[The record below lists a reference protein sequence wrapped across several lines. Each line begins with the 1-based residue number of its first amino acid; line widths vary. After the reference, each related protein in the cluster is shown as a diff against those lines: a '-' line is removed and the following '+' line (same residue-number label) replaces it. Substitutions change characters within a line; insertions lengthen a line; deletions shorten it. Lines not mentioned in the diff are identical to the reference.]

1 MTVEVLAASSV
12 RVGAAAADRDAAID
26 LVGGILVAS
35 GSVTSEYVA
44 EMRARERI
52 VSTYLGNGIA
62 LPHGTNE
69 ARTAVRRTGLAVAQ
83 FPQGVPWGEDR
94 AYLVIGLAALA
105 EEHIGVLS
113 RLATILGDEAL
124 CQRLAVT
131 AEAGEIY
138 RTLSQPDG
146 EPAATL
152 GTPASRPDEIARGL
166 TITNPHGLHARPA
179 AAVVDRARA
188 FDARVTLEANGRRA
202 DARSITGLLG
212 LGAAV
217 GDAVRIVAQGPAAA
231 AAIDAVA
238 AILTTT
244 SES

>member
-1 MTVEVLAASSV
+1 
-12 RVGAAAADRDAAID
+12 VGAAASDRDTAID
-26 LVGGILVAS
+26 LVGGMLVDS
-35 GSVTSEYVA
+35 GCVIRDYVA

-69 ARTAVRRTGLAVAQ
+69 GRTAVRRTGLAVAQ
-83 FPQGVPWGEDR
+83 FPAGVSWGEER

-105 EEHIGVLS
+105 EEHISVLQ

-124 CQRLAVT
+124 CRRLAVT
-131 AEAGEIY
+131 TDANEIY
-138 RTLSQPDG
+138 RTLSQPDE
-146 EPAATL
+146 EPAADHD
-152 GTPASRPDEIARGL
+152 PSVRPDEMVRQL

-179 AAVVDRARA
+179 AAVVARARG
-188 FDARVTLEANGRRA
+188 FDAGIVLEANGRRA

-217 GDAVRIVAQGPAAA
+217 GDEVRIVAQGGDAAQ
-231 AAIDAVA
+231 AIDAVA
-238 AILTTT
+238 AILTST
-244 SES
+244 SEL

>member
-1 MTVEVLAASSV
+1 MSVDVLPESAV
-12 RVGAAAADRDAAID
+12 RVGASASDSDAAID
-26 LVGGILVAS
+26 LVGGMLVES
-35 GSVTSEYVA
+35 GCVTRDYVA

-62 LPHGTNE
+62 LPHGTTDG
-69 ARTAVRRTGLAVAQ
+69 RTAVQRTGLAVVQ
-83 FPQGVPWGEDR
+83 FPHGVPWGEER

-124 CQRLAVT
+124 CRRLAVT
-131 AEAGEIY
+131 TDANEIY
-138 RTLSQPDG
+138 RTLSQPD
-146 EPAATL
+146 EPGA
-152 GTPASRPDEIARGL
+152 GNDPPVGPDEIVRRL

-179 AAVVDRARA
+179 AAVVARARQ
-188 FDARVTLEANGRRA
+188 FDAGIVLEANGRRA

-217 GDAVRIVAQGPAAA
+217 GDDVRIVAQGGDAAQ
-231 AAIDAVA
+231 AIDAVA
-238 AILTTT
+238 AILTST
-244 SES
+244 SEG

>member
-1 MTVEVLAASSV
+1 MRVEVLPASSV

-26 LVGGILVAS
+26 LVGGMLVES
-35 GSVTSEYVA
+35 GTVTSDYVS

-69 ARTAVRRTGLAVAQ
+69 ARTAVRRTGLAVVQ
-83 FPQGVPWGEDR
+83 FPRGVPWGEER

-131 AEAGEIY
+131 ADANEIY

-146 EPAATL
+146 EPAA
-152 GTPASRPDEIARGL
+152 GHDPPMRPDEIVRRL

-179 AAVVDRARA
+179 AAVVERARR
-188 FDARVTLEANGRRA
+188 FGARVTLEANGRRA

-212 LGAAV
+212 LGAAI
-217 GDAVRIVAQGPAAA
+217 GDDVRLVAQGGDAALA
-231 AAIDAVA
+231 LDAIS
-238 AILTTT
+238 AILTST
-244 SES
+244 SEV

>member
-1 MTVEVLAASSV
+1 MSVEVLPESAV
-12 RVGAAAADRDAAID
+12 RVGAIAPDRDAAID
-26 LVGGILVAS
+26 LVGGMLVES
-35 GSVTSEYVA
+35 GSVTSDYVT

-69 ARTAVRRTGLAVAQ
+69 GRTAVRRTGLAVAQ
-83 FPQGVPWGEDR
+83 FPKGVQWGDEK

-105 EEHIGVLS
+105 EEHIGILA

-124 CQRLAVT
+124 CTRLAAT
-131 AEAGEIY
+131 TDAGDIW
-138 RTLSQPDG
+138 RTLTRSDDQPVADD
-146 EPAATL
+146 
-152 GTPASRPDEIARGL
+152 TPPVRPDEIARDL
-166 TITNPHGLHARPA
+166 VITNPHGLHARPA
-179 AAVVDRARA
+179 AAVVARARE

-217 GDAVRIVAQGPAAA
+217 GDGVRIVARGAEAAGA
-231 AAIDAVA
+231 LAAIAT
-238 AILTTT
+238 ILTSA
-244 SES
+244 SEA

>member
-1 MTVEVLAASSV
+1 LSVEVLPASSV
-12 RVGAAAADRDAAID
+12 RVGASASDRDAAID
-26 LVGGILVAS
+26 LVGAMLVES
-35 GSVTSEYVA
+35 GTVTSEYVA

-69 ARTAVRRTGLAVAQ
+69 GRTAVRRTGLAVMQ
-83 FPQGVPWGEDR
+83 FPQGVQWGEER
-94 AYLVIGLAALA
+94 AYIVIGLAALA

-124 CQRLAVT
+124 CQRLAMT
-131 AEAGEIY
+131 TDANEIY
-138 RTLSQPDG
+138 QTLSQADG
-146 EPAATL
+146 ET
-152 GTPASRPDEIARGL
+152 ASGHDPPQRPDEIVRRL

-179 AAVVDRARA
+179 AAVVARARA
-188 FDARVTLEANGRRA
+188 FEARVILEANGRRA

-217 GDAVRIVAQGPAAA
+217 GDDVRITALGG
-231 AAIDAVA
+231 DASQAVEA
-238 AILTTT
+238 VSAILTSTT
-244 SES
+244 ET

>member
-1 MTVEVLAASSV
+1 MSLEVLPASSV

-26 LVGGILVAS
+26 VVGAMLVES
-35 GSVTSEYVA
+35 GCVTSEYVA
-44 EMRARERI
+44 EMRAREDI

-69 ARTAVRRTGLAVAQ
+69 ARAFVRRTGLAVAQ
-83 FPQGVPWGEDR
+83 FPQGVPWGEES
-94 AYLVIGLAALA
+94 AYIVIGLAALA
-105 EEHIGVLS
+105 EEHIAVLA

-131 AEAGEIY
+131 SEANEIH
-138 RTLSQPDG
+138 RTLSQADS
-146 EPAATL
+146 ESAA
-152 GTPASRPDEIARGL
+152 GHDPPRRPDEVVRRL

-179 AAVVDRARA
+179 ASVVERARR
-188 FDARVTLEANGRRA
+188 FDARVVLEANGRRA

-217 GDAVRIVAQGPAAA
+217 GDEVRIVAQGGDAAQVV
-231 AAIDAVA
+231 DAVS
-238 AILTTT
+238 AILTSV
-244 SES
+244 SEA

>member
-1 MTVEVLAASSV
+1 MSVEILPASSV
-12 RVGAAAADRDAAID
+12 RVAAAASDCDAAID
-26 LVGGILVAS
+26 LVGGMLVEA
-35 GSVTSEYVA
+35 GVVTTDYLA

-83 FPQGVPWGEDR
+83 FPSGVPWGDER

-131 AEAGEIY
+131 TDADEIY
-138 RTLSQPDG
+138 RTLSQG
-146 EPAATL
+146 EDQPAAGHDPPL
-152 GTPASRPDEIARGL
+152 RPEEIVRQL
-166 TITNPHGLHARPA
+166 IITNPHGLHARPA
-179 AAVVDRARA
+179 AAVVDRARR
-188 FDARVTLEANGRRA
+188 FDARVILEANGRRA

-217 GDAVRIVAQGPAAA
+217 GGDVRIVAQGADAAQ
-231 AAIDAVA
+231 AVEA
-238 AILTTT
+238 VSAILTSA
-244 SES
+244 SEG